1 MLCLQTRLCL
11 TNEKHKAFIQDI
23 KKNES
28 LSHLR
33 LIIETKKKP
42 NLPLQPLTNKGL
54 QYFKSPQVLP
64 NHHAEVTI
72 ELSAFGFSY

>member
-1 MLCLQTRLCL
+1 MKNTRRSFKTL
-11 TNEKHKAFIQDI
+11 
-23 KKNES
+23 KKNVS

-33 LIIETKKKP
+33 LIIEKKTK

-72 ELSAFGFSY
+72 ELSASGFSY